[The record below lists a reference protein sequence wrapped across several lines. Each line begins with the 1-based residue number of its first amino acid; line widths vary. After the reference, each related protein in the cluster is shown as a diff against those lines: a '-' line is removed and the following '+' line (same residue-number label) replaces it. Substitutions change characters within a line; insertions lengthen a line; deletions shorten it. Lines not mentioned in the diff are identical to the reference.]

1 LAKRIE
7 NNGVI
12 HTYGTGHSRAF
23 AMELVHRA
31 GGLVPFSRIDLEDL
45 APFAGWPLA
54 RVKDPTIERDPE
66 AGKALLSCYRI
77 EPEDAFIIT
86 SQSGTNVAVVEC
98 ALQVK
103 ERGLPLVAVT
113 ALEHTT
119 QVPARHPSG

>member
-1 LAKRIE
+1 MADQPQFRLETFWQQAARVIDRLLATQSDTIRQAARLLAKRIE

-45 APFAGWPLA
+45 ALFAGWPLA

-77 EPEDAFIIT
+77 EPE
-86 SQSGTNVAVVEC
+86 
-98 ALQVK
+98 
-103 ERGLPLVAVT
+103 
-113 ALEHTT
+113 
-119 QVPARHPSG
+119 